1 MRSLLVI
8 LLFPFLC
15 QAQAQDAWLS
25 NDKIQHWTTSTV
37 MSFTAGQIIE
47 HTTGWEYSHE
57 AALFGVI
64 VLGTF
69 KEYKMDD
76 SASGKD
82 IAFNAAGAIV
92 GYYVNRTLNK
102 KINKLRNAIK

>member
-1 MRSLLVI
+1 MRILFVI
-8 LLFPFLC
+8 MFFPFLC
-15 QAQAQDAWLS
+15 QAQDAWLS

-37 MSFTAGQIIE
+37 MSFAAGQIIE

-76 SASGKD
+76 RASGKD

-102 KINKLRNAIK
+102 KINKLRNAKK